1 MKKLLNRLRK
11 SDKATDAPAET
22 PRASDP
28 FERRLQR
35 LAETAAA
42 PVKPARPT
50 APVFRNLSERR
61 AG

>member
-1 MKKLLNRLRK
+1 MKKLLSRLRK
-11 SDKATDAPAET
+11 SEKVAEK
-22 PRASDP
+22 PDVADP

-42 PVKPARPT
+42 PAKPARPA
-50 APVFRNLSERR
+50 APMFKSLSERQ